1 MDSGASDWRRVNAAR
16 ALLCVD
22 GGAPPDH
29 LLGAALLAESLV
41 WLPTHI
47 VDTRGRR
54 DLGLLRGSITGAG
67 PLSRGQQQAIDAA
80 TAEHTRAIL
89 DATEACLRRRG
100 LPHAPPQIRV
110 GEPGREICAVA
121 AAVGASLVVLCASRR
136 PRDASGPHSVGHTAR
151 FVFDHAT
158 CPVLLVRG
166 NRAIGQ
172 PPAD

>member
-1 MDSGASDWRRVNAAR
+1 MNALR

-22 GGAPPDH
+22 GASPNR
-29 LLGAALLAESLV
+29 LLEATPLLLAESLV
-41 WLPTHI
+41 WIPTHI
-47 VDTRGRR
+47 VDTRGRH

-89 DATEACLRRRG
+89 DATQASLRG
-100 LPHAPPQIRV
+100 LGLPQEPPQIRV

-121 AAVGASLVVLCASRR
+121 EAVGASLVVLFASRR
-136 PRDASGPHSVGHTAR
+136 ARAGSGPHSVGHTAR
-151 FVFDHAT
+151 FVLDHAT

-166 NRAIGQ
+166 NPASGQ
-172 PPAD
+172 PPAG